1 MRSFLLGLLLVSVM
15 VFSLSAI
22 RSTLPVHAAA
32 STPTLSINPSSQP
45 LLSPGSTVTINV
57 NVSNISPDQ
66 PLAGWEL
73 YVRDNNSVLS
83 PVDFTVSSSLG
94 PGFEGAHC
102 VNNVG
107 PGGGVGTG
115 CSANDAA
122 PGTVHSAFSLFG
134 NPVSGNITLFTI
146 TYKAVRGPYTLVYF
160 LQPGSSTILFDI
172 HPVAIS
178 FTPVFG
184 SYGNVPALPEASFN
198 WTPLRPFEG
207 DRVIFNASSSTTPPG
222 TKLVDYFW
230 VFSAGGLP

>member
-1 MRSFLLGLLLVSVM
+1 D
-15 VFSLSAI
+15 
-22 RSTLPVHAAA
+22 
-32 STPTLSINPSSQP
+32 
-45 LLSPGSTVTINV
+45 
-57 NVSNISPDQ
+57 ISPLQ
-66 PLAGWEL
+66 PLAGWEI
-73 YVRDNNSVLS
+73 YDRDNNSVLS

-230 VFSAGGLP
+230 VFSAGGLPLEEASGVITSKVFMAANWTVTLLVRNDWGVSSLPTAQSLLVEVKP